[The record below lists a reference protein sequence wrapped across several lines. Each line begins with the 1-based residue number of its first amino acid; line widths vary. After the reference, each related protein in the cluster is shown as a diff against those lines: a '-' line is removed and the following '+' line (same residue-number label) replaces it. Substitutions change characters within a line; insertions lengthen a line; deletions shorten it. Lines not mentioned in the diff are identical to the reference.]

1 MTYCN
6 ICNMIIINM
15 AWYIEQTMNEIKNV
29 VEDCMNH
36 TPSIEKK
43 NYTFV
48 NGKIKE
54 GENYIIDEDDWEN
67 GWSKV

>member
-1 MTYCN
+1 
-6 ICNMIIINM
+6 
-15 AWYIEQTMNEIKNV
+15 MNEIKNV

-43 NYTFV
+43 HYTFV
-48 NGKIKE
+48 NGNIKE

>member
-6 ICNMIIINM
+6 ICNMIVINM
-15 AWYIEQTMNEIKNV
+15 TWYIEQTVSGIEKT
-29 VEDCMNH
+29 VEDCMKH
-36 TPSIEKK
+36 TSHFEKK
-43 NYTFV
+43 HYTFA

>member
-6 ICNMIIINM
+6 ICNMIVINV
-15 AWYIEQTMNEIKNV
+15 AWYIEQTVSGIEKT
-29 VEDCMNH
+29 VEDYMKN
-36 TPSIEKK
+36 TANFEKK
-43 NYTFV
+43 QYTYV

-54 GENYIIDEDDWEN
+54 GENYVDEDDWEN

>member
-6 ICNMIIINM
+6 ICNMIMINV
-15 AWYIEQTMNEIKNV
+15 AWYIEQTVSGIEKT
-29 VEDCMNH
+29 VEDCTKH
-36 TPSIEKK
+36 GKK
-43 NYTFV
+43 HYTFV

-54 GENYIIDEDDWEN
+54 GENFIIDEDDWEN